1 MPEGT
6 VEALDGVETDLGV
19 AGPAEVSVG
28 HVGGG
33 GETGW
38 EKLDLSRVEKLR
50 VTGLHLMM
58 GTL

>member
-28 HVGGG
+28 HVDDGRV
-33 GETGW
+33 GE
-38 EKLDLSRVEKLR
+38 EARL
-50 VTGLHLMM
+50 VTSG
-58 GTL
+58 